1 MKVLIVDD
9 TRTLRSLVQIY
20 LIAQGWE
27 FAEACNGAD
36 GLAKARE
43 LRPDVVISDVAMPVM
58 DGFELCAALRG
69 DPALR
74 HVPVVLL
81 TMLGDEASRQ
91 RGVLAGASAFLTKP
105 VSPLQLRDAV
115 RRVTG
120 TRATP

>member
-120 TRATP
+120 ARATP